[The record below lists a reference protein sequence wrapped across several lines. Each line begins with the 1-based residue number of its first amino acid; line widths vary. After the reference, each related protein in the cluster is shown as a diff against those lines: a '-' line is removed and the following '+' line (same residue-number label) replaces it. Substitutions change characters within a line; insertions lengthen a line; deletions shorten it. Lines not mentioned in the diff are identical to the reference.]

1 MKIRNTIQFRLT
13 VVSISF
19 MALIIVLSWLLY
31 HRNSSEWFEAEAEDN
46 LESLYQQVNE
56 VFLDNKLTDSEI
68 IIGFEALNNPLNASI
83 VVSDGASK
91 LYTNTNEKGLM
102 FDSLTVMTK
111 LIKNPDYL
119 KSGKPYVIEIH
130 QDDRMQTGYY
140 DLTGYLSNG
149 YLIVMRTSMDSINNS
164 VRFTNR
170 TFLYFSLVI
179 LVLAAI
185 VISCISRYFTKPI
198 HDMAIVAKRMSNL
211 DFDAKIKVKS
221 RDEVGELGE
230 SMNALSTKLER
241 TISELKTANNALHHD
256 IEQKTQI
263 DEMRKEFLSHV
274 SHELKT
280 PIALV
285 QGYAEGLKESI
296 SDDPQSME
304 FYCDVIIDEANKMN
318 NMVKR
323 LLSLNELEFGQG
335 QVQVTRFDIC
345 ELIRNICNSSNILL
359 EETGAELILPSEP
372 SVYVWSDEFL
382 IEEAFVNYLTNAI
395 HYVSQGGRIEIRLV
409 QLDKELQVVVYN
421 SGSQIPDEEMDKLWI
436 KFYKSDKARTRE
448 YGGNGIGLS
457 IVAAAMEALGKQYGV
472 RNAEG
477 GVEFYFNLDTDIS

>member
-46 LESLYQQVNE
+46 LESLYQQVDE
-56 VFLDNKLTDSEI
+56 VFMDNKLTDSEI

-102 FDSLTVMTK
+102 FDSLTAMTK

-119 KSGKPYVIEIH
+119 KSGKSYAIEIH

-179 LVLAAI
+179 LLLAAI

-318 NMVKR
+318 NMVKK

-359 EETGAELILPSEP
+359 EETGAELILPAEP

-382 IEEAFVNYLTNAI
+382 IEEAFTNYLTNAI
-395 HYVSQGGRIEIRLV
+395 HYVSKEGRIEVRLL
-409 QLDKELQVVVYN
+409 QLEKELQVVVYN
-421 SGSQIPDEEMDKLWI
+421 SGEQIPDEELDKLWI
-436 KFYKSDKARTRE
+436 KFYKADKARTRE

-472 RNAEG
+472 RNVEG